1 MHLQV
6 WRQGIKGYKSNNLTS
21 DACKNNCLLSES
33 LTKQSK
39 AGFKNRATD
48 YWHLFTTLN
57 AQEHLNDLETEEK
70 STGNVNIFADAKTHH
85 LQLHNSFKA
94 LSPWNPQSSSLKSQP
109 RQQILYQTLSI
120 YMVIL
125 YHPATA
131 WIQMCFTKCVCQE
144 FSAGAVTACSLSC
157 SSTLPLA
164 FPAHGAACGLG

>member
-1 MHLQV
+1 MSRHTNPTTWQVMHARTTVCYQKAL
-6 WRQGIKGYKSNNLTS
+6 
-21 DACKNNCLLSES
+21 
-33 LTKQSK
+33 QSK
-39 AGFKNRATD
+39 IKLGLKTMLLIID
-48 YWHLFTTLN
+48 SYLLLYN

-85 LQLHNSFKA
+85 ILNCKVHDSFKA

-144 FSAGAVTACSLSC
+144 FSAGAVTACPWSC
-157 SSTLPLA
+157 LWSWLRSAQEHLVI
-164 FPAHGAACGLG
+164 